1 MRALKE
7 VCFSRTVPASTK
19 NAINLNKL
27 ATLVGEN
34 DEDLDLDL
42 LAKKLKEFDDEITET
57 HMKRVNSLKNRCVI
71 NMATCGMQRS
81 QSLKGDFLLIFFSF
95 FPDEKIDFISKIPF
109 KISNDIAKLKRTYSF
124 RFQSWEI
131 TDNCVP

>member
-1 MRALKE
+1 MKNLRAGWKNVQKQLSQPALLIPKT
-7 VCFSRTVPASTK
+7 CFFVRTVPASTK

-42 LAKKLKEFDDEITET
+42 LAKKLKEFDDDITET

-71 NMATCGMQRS
+71 NMTTCGMERS
-81 QSLKGDFLLIFFSF
+81 QSLKGEFILTIFNFGQITVCGRFVPSI
-95 FPDEKIDFISKIPF
+95 EKIEK
-109 KISNDIAKLKRTYSF
+109 AM
-124 RFQSWEI
+124 
-131 TDNCVP
+131 

>member
-1 MRALKE
+1 MLKLPLTTVLKRACSFNRCLRR
-7 VCFSRTVPASTK
+7 VFFRTVPASTK

-71 NMATCGMQRS
+71 NMTTTCGMERT
-81 QSLKGDFLLIFFSF
+81 QSLKGDFLLIFFHF
-95 FPDEKIDFISKIPF
+95 F
-109 KISNDIAKLKRTYSF
+109 
-124 RFQSWEI
+124 
-131 TDNCVP
+131 